1 MVKKSSSVWTSL
13 LLGAAG
19 GAAAAAFLASK
30 TGKTVKEKV
39 VNFAND
45 YKENH
50 EEINADFVTKAQD
63 LGKQATERFTE
74 VKTQLETG
82 ELTVE
87 DLVKSG
93 KEKSL
98 ETFEQIKEKIAE
110 QNLSTADILEA
121 IKAKAAKAP
130 TVDLTE
136 EDIEDAVVVSEDI
149 EDAVVVSE
157 DIEIDIEDVQTEVVS
172 ETVSEVASETASEA
186 VEG

>member
-1 MVKKSSSVWTSL
+1 MVKKSSVLTSL
-13 LLGAAG
+13 LLGVAG

-30 TGKTVKEKV
+30 TGQAVKEKV

-50 EEINADFVTKAQD
+50 EEINADLVNKAQD
-63 LGKQATERFTE
+63 LSKQASERFTE

-93 KEKSL
+93 KEKSV

-121 IKAKAAKAP
+121 IKAKTVKAP
-130 TVDLTE
+130 TVDLAE
-136 EDIEDAVVVSEDI
+136 EEV

-157 DIEIDIEDVQTEVVS
+157 DIEITIDDLVTEAVS
-172 ETVSEVASETASEA
+172 EEEAEILSETSEA
-186 VEG
+186 

>member
-1 MVKKSSSVWTSL
+1 MVKKSNVLTSL
-13 LLGAAG
+13 LLGVAG

-30 TGKTVKEKV
+30 TGQAVKEKV

-50 EEINADFVTKAQD
+50 EEINADLVNKAQD
-63 LGKQATERFTE
+63 LSKQASERFTE

-93 KEKSL
+93 KEKSV

-121 IKAKAAKAP
+121 IKAKTAKAP

-136 EDIEDAVVVSEDI
+136 EDV

-157 DIEIDIEDVQTEVVS
+157 DIEIDIEDVQTELVS
-172 ETVSEVASETASEA
+172 ETVSDVASETASET

>member
-1 MVKKSSSVWTSL
+1 MVKKSSVLTSI
-13 LLGAAG
+13 LLGVAG

-30 TGKTVKEKV
+30 TGQAVKEKV

-50 EEINADFVTKAQD
+50 EEINADLVNKAQD
-63 LGKQATERFTE
+63 LSKQASERFTE

-93 KEKSL
+93 KEKSV

-121 IKAKAAKAP
+121 IKAKTVKAP
-130 TVDLTE
+130 TVDLAE
-136 EDIEDAVVVSEDI
+136 EEVEDAVVVSE
-149 EDAVVVSE
+149 E
-157 DIEIDIEDVQTEVVS
+157 IEITIDDIVT
-172 ETVSEVASETASEA
+172 ETVSEEEAEILSETSEA
-186 VEG
+186 

>member
-1 MVKKSSSVWTSL
+1 M
-13 LLGAAG
+13 
-19 GAAAAAFLASK
+19 
-30 TGKTVKEKV
+30 
-39 VNFAND
+39 
-45 YKENH
+45 
-50 EEINADFVTKAQD
+50 
-63 LGKQATERFTE
+63 
-74 VKTQLETG
+74 
-82 ELTVE
+82 
-87 DLVKSG
+87 VKSG

-121 IKAKAAKAP
+121 IKAKTAKAP

-149 EDAVVVSE
+149 ELTIDDVI
-157 DIEIDIEDVQTEVVS
+157 IEPVS

>member
-1 MVKKSSSVWTSL
+1 MVKKSNVLTSL
-13 LLGAAG
+13 LLGVAG

-30 TGKTVKEKV
+30 TGQAVKEKV

-45 YKENH
+45 YKEKH
-50 EEINADFVTKAQD
+50 EEINADLINKAQD
-63 LGKQATERFTE
+63 LSKQASERFTE

-93 KEKSL
+93 KEKSV

-121 IKAKAAKAP
+121 IKAKTVKAP
-130 TVDLTE
+130 TVEL
-136 EDIEDAVVVSEDI
+136 SEDEV

-172 ETVSEVASETASEA
+172 ETVSEVASGAASET
-186 VEG
+186 GKG

>member
-1 MVKKSSSVWTSL
+1 MVKKSNVLTSL
-13 LLGAAG
+13 LLGVAG

-30 TGKTVKEKV
+30 TGQAVKEKV

-50 EEINADFVTKAQD
+50 EEINADLVNKAQD
-63 LGKQATERFTE
+63 LSKQASERFTE

-93 KEKSL
+93 KEKSV

-121 IKAKAAKAP
+121 IKAKTVKAP
-130 TVDLTE
+130 TVDLAE
-136 EDIEDAVVVSEDI
+136 EEVG
-149 EDAVVVSE
+149 DAVVVSE

-172 ETVSEVASETASEA
+172 ETVSEVTSETASET

>member
-1 MVKKSSSVWTSL
+1 MVKKSNVLTSL
-13 LLGAAG
+13 LLGVAG

-30 TGKTVKEKV
+30 TGQVVKEKV

-45 YKENH
+45 YKANH
-50 EEINADFVTKAQD
+50 EEINADLVNKAQD
-63 LGKQATERFTE
+63 LSKQASERFTE

-93 KEKSL
+93 KEKSV

-121 IKAKAAKAP
+121 IKAKTVKAP

-136 EDIEDAVVVSEDI
+136 EDV

-157 DIEIDIEDVQTEVVS
+157 DIEITIDDIVTEAVS
-172 ETVSEVASETASEA
+172 EEEAEILSETSEA
-186 VEG
+186 

>member
-1 MVKKSSSVWTSL
+1 MVKKSSVLTSL
-13 LLGAAG
+13 LLGVAG
-19 GAAAAAFLASK
+19 GAAAAAFLATK
-30 TGKTVKEKV
+30 TGKAVKEKV

-50 EEINADFVTKAQD
+50 EEINADLVNKAQD
-63 LGKQATERFTE
+63 LGKQATDRFTE

-93 KEKSL
+93 KEKSV

-110 QNLSTADILEA
+110 QNLTTADILEA
-121 IKAKAAKAP
+121 IKAKTVKAP
-130 TVDLTE
+130 TVDVAE
-136 EDIEDAVVVSEDI
+136 EV

-157 DIEIDIEDVQTEVVS
+157 DIEIDLVVPG
-172 ETVSEVASETASEA
+172 
-186 VEG
+186 VENEQGDAGVEEITRDF

>member
-1 MVKKSSSVWTSL
+1 MVKKSSVLTSL
-13 LLGAAG
+13 LLGVAG
-19 GAAAAAFLASK
+19 GAAAAAFLATK
-30 TGKTVKEKV
+30 TGKAVKERV

-50 EEINADFVTKAQD
+50 EEINADLVNKAQD
-63 LGKQATERFTE
+63 LSKQATNRFTE

-93 KEKSL
+93 KEKSV

-121 IKAKAAKAP
+121 IKAKTVKAP
-130 TVDLTE
+130 TVDVAE
-136 EDIEDAVVVSEDI
+136 EV

-157 DIEIDIEDVQTEVVS
+157 DIEIDLVVPG
-172 ETVSEVASETASEA
+172 
-186 VEG
+186 VENEQGDAGVKEITRDF

>member
-1 MVKKSSSVWTSL
+1 MVKKSSVLTSI
-13 LLGAAG
+13 LLGVAG

-30 TGKTVKEKV
+30 TGQAVKEKV

-50 EEINADFVTKAQD
+50 EEINADLVNKAQD
-63 LGKQATERFTE
+63 LGKQATDRFAE

-93 KEKSL
+93 KEKSV

-121 IKAKAAKAP
+121 IKAKTAKAP
-130 TVDLTE
+130 TVDVTE
-136 EDIEDAVVVSEDI
+136 EEVEDAVI
-149 EDAVVVSE
+149 VSE
-157 DIEIDIEDVQTEVVS
+157 DIEISIDDVVTEPVS
-172 ETVSEVASETASEA
+172 EERN
-186 VEG
+186 EG

>member
-1 MVKKSSSVWTSL
+1 MVKKSSVLTSI
-13 LLGAAG
+13 LLGVAG

-30 TGKTVKEKV
+30 TGQAVKEKV

-50 EEINADFVTKAQD
+50 EEINADLVNKAQD
-63 LGKQATERFTE
+63 LGKQATDRFTE

-93 KEKSL
+93 KEKSV

-121 IKAKAAKAP
+121 IKAKTVKAP
-130 TVDLTE
+130 TVDLAE
-136 EDIEDAVVVSEDI
+136 EEV

-157 DIEIDIEDVQTEVVS
+157 DIEITIDDIVTEAVS
-172 ETVSEVASETASEA
+172 EEEAEILSETSEA
-186 VEG
+186 

>member
-1 MVKKSSSVWTSL
+1 MVKKSSVLTSI
-13 LLGAAG
+13 LLGVAG

-30 TGKTVKEKV
+30 TGQAVKEKV

-50 EEINADFVTKAQD
+50 EEINADLVNKAQD
-63 LGKQATERFTE
+63 LGKQATDRFTE

-93 KEKSL
+93 KEKSV

-121 IKAKAAKAP
+121 IKAKTVKAP
-130 TVDLTE
+130 TVDVTE
-136 EDIEDAVVVSEDI
+136 EEVEDAVI
-149 EDAVVVSE
+149 ISE
-157 DIEIDIEDVQTEVVS
+157 DIEISIDDVVTEPVL
-172 ETVSEVASETASEA
+172 EERN
-186 VEG
+186 EG

>member
-1 MVKKSSSVWTSL
+1 MVKKSNILTSL
-13 LLGAAG
+13 LLGVAG

-30 TGKTVKEKV
+30 TGQAVKEKV
-39 VNFAND
+39 VTFAND

-50 EEINADFVTKAQD
+50 EEINADLVSKAQD
-63 LGKQATERFTE
+63 LSKQASDRFTE

-93 KEKSL
+93 KEKSV

-121 IKAKAAKAP
+121 IKAKTVKAP
-130 TVDLTE
+130 TVDLAE
-136 EDIEDAVVVSEDI
+136 EEV

-157 DIEIDIEDVQTEVVS
+157 DIEITIDDLVTGTGSEVTSGATS
-172 ETVSEVASETASEA
+172 ETG
-186 VEG
+186 EG

>member
-1 MVKKSSSVWTSL
+1 MVKKSSVLTSL
-13 LLGAAG
+13 LLGVAG
-19 GAAAAAFLASK
+19 GAAAAAFLATK
-30 TGKTVKEKV
+30 TGKAVKEKV

-50 EEINADFVTKAQD
+50 EEINADLVNKAQD
-63 LGKQATERFTE
+63 LGKQATDRFTE

-93 KEKSL
+93 KEKSV

-121 IKAKAAKAP
+121 IKAKTAKAP
-130 TVDLTE
+130 TVDVTE
-136 EDIEDAVVVSEDI
+136 EDVEEAVI
-149 EDAVVVSE
+149 VSE
-157 DIEIDIEDVQTEVVS
+157 DIEISIDDIVTDTPVEETSKESVDVSSTF
-172 ETVSEVASETASEA
+172 
-186 VEG
+186 

>member
-1 MVKKSSSVWTSL
+1 MVKKSSVLTSI
-13 LLGAAG
+13 LLGVAG

-30 TGKTVKEKV
+30 TGQAVKEKV

-50 EEINADFVTKAQD
+50 EEINADLVNKAQD
-63 LGKQATERFTE
+63 LSKQASERFTE

-93 KEKSL
+93 KEKSV

-110 QNLSTADILEA
+110 QNLTTADILEA
-121 IKAKAAKAP
+121 IKAKTVKAP
-130 TVDLTE
+130 TVDVTE
-136 EDIEDAVVVSEDI
+136 EEVEDAVI
-149 EDAVVVSE
+149 VSE
-157 DIEIDIEDVQTEVVS
+157 DIEISIDDVVTEPVS
-172 ETVSEVASETASEA
+172 EERN
-186 VEG
+186 EG

>member
-1 MVKKSSSVWTSL
+1 MVRKSSSVLTSL

-30 TGKTVKEKV
+30 TGKVVKKKV

-50 EEINADFVTKAQD
+50 DEINADFVNKAQD
-63 LGKQATERFTE
+63 LGKQASERFTE

-82 ELTVE
+82 ELRVE

-110 QNLSTADILEA
+110 KNLSTADILDA
-121 IKAKAAKAP
+121 IKAKTAKAP
-130 TVDLTE
+130 TVDVTA
-136 EDIEDAVVVSEDI
+136 DDI

-157 DIEIDIEDVQTEVVS
+157 DIEIDIDSVVVVEPTGEEVTEAPTNDS
-172 ETVSEVASETASEA
+172 EESHNL
-186 VEG
+186 

>member
-1 MVKKSSSVWTSL
+1 MVKKSSVITSL
-13 LLGAAG
+13 LLGVAG
-19 GAAAAAFLASK
+19 GAAAAAFLATK
-30 TGKTVKEKV
+30 TGKAVKERV

-50 EEINADFVTKAQD
+50 EEINADLVNKAQD
-63 LGKQATERFTE
+63 LSKQATNRFTE

-93 KEKSL
+93 KEKSV

-121 IKAKAAKAP
+121 IKAKTAKAP
-130 TVDLTE
+130 SVDVTE
-136 EDIEDAVVVSEDI
+136 EEVEDAVI
-149 EDAVVVSE
+149 VSE
-157 DIEIDIEDVQTEVVS
+157 DIEISIDDIVTDTPVEETSKESVDVSSTF
-172 ETVSEVASETASEA
+172 
-186 VEG
+186 

>member
-1 MVKKSSSVWTSL
+1 MVKKSSVLTSI
-13 LLGAAG
+13 LLGVAG

-30 TGKTVKEKV
+30 TGQAVKEKV

-50 EEINADFVTKAQD
+50 EEINADLVNKAQD
-63 LGKQATERFTE
+63 LGKQATDRFAE

-93 KEKSL
+93 KERSV

-110 QNLSTADILEA
+110 QNLTTADILEA
-121 IKAKAAKAP
+121 IKAKTAKAP
-130 TVDLTE
+130 TVDVTE
-136 EDIEDAVVVSEDI
+136 EEIEDAVI
-149 EDAVVVSE
+149 VSE
-157 DIEIDIEDVQTEVVS
+157 DIEISIDDVVTEPVS
-172 ETVSEVASETASEA
+172 EERN
-186 VEG
+186 EG

>member
-1 MVKKSSSVWTSL
+1 MVKKSSVLTSL
-13 LLGAAG
+13 LLGVAG

-30 TGKTVKEKV
+30 TGKSVKEKV

-45 YKENH
+45 YKEKH
-50 EEINADFVTKAQD
+50 EEINADLVSKAQD
-63 LGKQATERFTE
+63 LGKQASERFTE

-93 KEKSL
+93 KEKSV

-121 IKAKAAKAP
+121 IKAKTVKAP
-130 TVDLTE
+130 TVDVTE
-136 EDIEDAVVVSEDI
+136 EV

-172 ETVSEVASETASEA
+172 ETVSEVASETASVTGE
-186 VEG
+186 

>member
-1 MVKKSSSVWTSL
+1 MVKKSSVLTSI
-13 LLGAAG
+13 LLGVAG

-30 TGKTVKEKV
+30 TGQVVKEKV

-50 EEINADFVTKAQD
+50 EEINADLVNKAQD
-63 LGKQATERFTE
+63 LGKQATDRFTE

-93 KEKSL
+93 KEKSV

-121 IKAKAAKAP
+121 IKAKTTKAP
-130 TVDLTE
+130 TVDVTE
-136 EDIEDAVVVSEDI
+136 EDVEEAVI
-149 EDAVVVSE
+149 VSE
-157 DIEIDIEDVQTEVVS
+157 DIEISIDDIVTDTPVEETSKESVDV
-172 ETVSEVASETASEA
+172 
-186 VEG
+186 

>member
-1 MVKKSSSVWTSL
+1 MVKKSSVLTSI
-13 LLGAAG
+13 LLGVAG

-30 TGKTVKEKV
+30 TGQAVKEKV

-50 EEINADFVTKAQD
+50 EEINADLVNKAQD
-63 LGKQATERFTE
+63 LSKQATDRFTE

-93 KEKSL
+93 KEKSV

-121 IKAKAAKAP
+121 IKAKTAKAP
-130 TVDLTE
+130 TVDVTE
-136 EDIEDAVVVSEDI
+136 EEI

-157 DIEIDIEDVQTEVVS
+157 DIEISIDDIVTEPVS
-172 ETVSEVASETASEA
+172 EETSN
-186 VEG
+186 G

>member
-1 MVKKSSSVWTSL
+1 MVRKSSSVLTSL

-30 TGKTVKEKV
+30 TGKVVKKKV

-50 EEINADFVTKAQD
+50 DEINADFVNKAQD
-63 LGKQATERFTE
+63 LGKQASERFTE

-82 ELTVE
+82 ELKVE

-98 ETFEQIKEKIAE
+98 ETFEQIKEKL
-110 QNLSTADILEA
+110 QNKIFLQRIFWMQL
-121 IKAKAAKAP
+121 KLKPLKHQQ
-130 TVDLTE
+130 LM
-136 EDIEDAVVVSEDI
+136 
-149 EDAVVVSE
+149 
-157 DIEIDIEDVQTEVVS
+157 
-172 ETVSEVASETASEA
+172 
-186 VEG
+186 

>member
-1 MVKKSSSVWTSL
+1 MVKKSNVLTSL
-13 LLGAAG
+13 LLGVAG

-30 TGKTVKEKV
+30 TGQAVKEKV

-50 EEINADFVTKAQD
+50 EEINADLVNKAQD
-63 LGKQATERFTE
+63 LSKQASERFTE

-93 KEKSL
+93 KEKSV

-121 IKAKAAKAP
+121 IKAKTVKAP
-130 TVDLTE
+130 TVDLAE
-136 EDIEDAVVVSEDI
+136 EEVEDAVL
-149 EDAVVVSE
+149 VSE
-157 DIEIDIEDVQTEVVS
+157 DIEITIDDIVT
-172 ETVSEVASETASEA
+172 ETVSEEEVEILSETSEA
-186 VEG
+186 

>member
-1 MVKKSSSVWTSL
+1 MVKKSSVLTSL
-13 LLGAAG
+13 LLGVAG
-19 GAAAAAFLASK
+19 GAAAAAFLATK
-30 TGKTVKEKV
+30 TGKAVKEKV

-50 EEINADFVTKAQD
+50 EEINADLVNKAQD
-63 LGKQATERFTE
+63 LGKQASERFTE

-93 KEKSL
+93 KEKSV

-110 QNLSTADILEA
+110 QNLTTADILEA
-121 IKAKAAKAP
+121 IKAKTVKAP
-130 TVDLTE
+130 TVDVAE
-136 EDIEDAVVVSEDI
+136 EV

-157 DIEIDIEDVQTEVVS
+157 DIEIDLVVP
-172 ETVSEVASETASEA
+172 V
-186 VEG
+186 VENEQGDAGVKEITRDF

>member
-1 MVKKSSSVWTSL
+1 MVKKSNVLTSL
-13 LLGAAG
+13 LLGVAG

-30 TGKTVKEKV
+30 TGQAVKEKV

-50 EEINADFVTKAQD
+50 EEINADLVNKAQD
-63 LGKQATERFTE
+63 LSKQASDRFTE

-93 KEKSL
+93 KEKSV

-121 IKAKAAKAP
+121 IKAKTVKAP
-130 TVDLTE
+130 TVDLAE
-136 EDIEDAVVVSEDI
+136 EEV

-157 DIEIDIEDVQTEVVS
+157 DIEITIDDLVTGTGSEVTSGATS
-172 ETVSEVASETASEA
+172 ETG
-186 VEG
+186 EG